1 MTYVQRTIC
10 PYDCPTSCGL
20 LAETDGKKILRVKG
34 DKTHPAN
41 KGLICGKMQ
50 HYEESINSEKGSLH
64 LFAVSAKKAAGS
76 LCPLPG
82 RKQEMRSQSVF

>member
-1 MTYVQRTIC
+1 MFREPFC

-50 HYEESINSEKGSLH
+50 HYEESINSEKRILTPLRRTGKKRRR
-64 LFAVSAKKAAGS
+64 AVYAHY
-76 LCPLPG
+76 LG
-82 RKQEMRSQSVF
+82 RSRK